1 MLLLYSID
9 IGLDTVNT
17 PGLQDWDQ
25 LNRYTNINQRNPR
38 WSAFT
43 VRDLF
48 GGDRIETAVF
58 VLLSFIEAHE
68 EAQRKIP
75 FYLGET
81 VKADTPEEALVV
93 RESQENV
100 RVARARLS
108 EISLEVLQYYHSK
121 QAARQLLHSE
131 EEMVE
136 ELRVEGIL
144 QETDASQLLK
154 EINKDLI
161 RLDGLGYQSGCLWLD
176 RLRRLMHQYV
186 SLIIF
191 PAAPSRTSQIS
202 GVDGAA

>member
-25 LNRYTNINQRNPR
+25 LSRYTNINQRNPS
-38 WSAFT
+38 WSAFAI
-43 VRDLF
+43 RDLF

-81 VKADTPEEALVV
+81 EKADTPEEALVV
-93 RESQENV
+93 RESQDNV
-100 RVARARLS
+100 RVARARLN

-144 QETDASQLLK
+144 QDTDASQLLK
-154 EINKDLI
+154 EINRDLVK
-161 RLDGLGYQSGCLWLD
+161 LDGVGFASGCLLFD
-176 RLRRLMHQYV
+176 KMRRYTHQYV
-186 SLIIF
+186 SAFLFAPTIRTAQIDAVED
-191 PAAPSRTSQIS
+191 AA
-202 GVDGAA
+202 

>member
-25 LNRYTNINQRNPR
+25 LSRYTNINQRNPR
-38 WSAFT
+38 FSAFT
-43 VRDLF
+43 IRDLF

-81 VKADTPEEALVV
+81 EKADTPEEALVV
-93 RESQENV
+93 RESQQNV
-100 RVARARLS
+100 RVARQRLY

-121 QAARQLLHSE
+121 QAARQLLHTQ

-136 ELRVEGIL
+136 ELRMEGIL

-154 EINKDLI
+154 EINKDLV
-161 RLDGLGYQSGCLWLD
+161 RLDGVSYESGCLLLD
-176 RLRRLMHQYV
+176 RMRRWLHHYV
-186 SLIIF
+186 SLF
-191 PAAPSRTSQIS
+191 HPAAAVRSTRMEPIE
-202 GVDGAA
+202 GAA

>member
-25 LNRYTNINQRNPR
+25 LSRYTNINQRNPR
-38 WSAFT
+38 WSTFT
-43 VRDLF
+43 IRDLF

-81 VKADTPEEALVV
+81 EKADTPEEALVV

-154 EINKDLI
+154 EINKDLVK
-161 RLDGLGYQSGCLWLD
+161 LDGVGFASGCLFSD
-176 RLRRLMHQYV
+176 KIRRHLHQYASV
-186 SLIIF
+186 LF
-191 PAAPSRTSQIS
+191 PTPPIRTAQIDA
-202 GVDGAA
+202 VEGAA